1 MSAERVRIV
10 VGEGRSSR
18 QGLLRSVL
26 TGEGYDVVGEATN
39 PAELARVLA
48 VHKPAVV
55 VLDDGIGATSV
66 AMVKQML
73 PAAKVVL
80 IWPGDVVPIGGAIK
94 VEPDH
99 VRQELGPAVERLT
112 GVAPESAALE
122 GPAAE
127 PIIEDLESAPVVI
140 LPVTPNVDDEELV
153 LRVPDADESSGA
165 GDPDTEDEDDRAGA
179 AVIALGA
186 AAGAA
191 ASIAGSGTAA
201 AAEGSA
207 AGGVVGAAEGT
218 AGVAG
223 TTVAADAGTA
233 VAATADVTT
242 GAAQSELNRRLGN
255 VALAG
260 AAVAGALVLALALG
274 GAEVPIS
281 DVSGRAPSLI
291 PIDPGSGQGNGE
303 NGGGDPGGVGGDG
316 NGGHVDQPDGD
327 QIQGFYPIQ
336 PFDAAASPVAFTVPA
351 PDAFLP
357 VEGLEAGPGGGP
369 GVPHDD
375 GTRGY
380 DKQRKRGAG
389 RAH

>member
-112 GVAPESAALE
+112 GVAPESAALK

-140 LPVTPNVDDEELV
+140 LPVTPNIDDEELV
-153 LRVPDADESSGA
+153 LRVPDADESSGSGRSGHGGRGRSRRRRGHRLGRGGRPPRSPA
-165 GDPDTEDEDDRAGA
+165 RARPPPPR
-179 AVIALGA
+179 VLRP
-186 AAGAA
+186 A
-191 ASIAGSGTAA
+191 ASW
-201 AAEGSA
+201 E
-207 AGGVVGAAEGT
+207 
-218 AGVAG
+218 
-223 TTVAADAGTA
+223 
-233 VAATADVTT
+233 
-242 GAAQSELNRRLGN
+242 QRR
-255 VALAG
+255 
-260 AAVAGALVLALALG
+260 
-274 GAEVPIS
+274 ER
-281 DVSGRAPSLI
+281 RASR
-291 PIDPGSGQGNGE
+291 GQRW
-303 NGGGDPGGVGGDG
+303 
-316 NGGHVDQPDGD
+316 
-327 QIQGFYPIQ
+327 
-336 PFDAAASPVAFTVPA
+336 
-351 PDAFLP
+351 LP
-357 VEGLEAGPGGGP
+357 
-369 GVPHDD
+369 
-375 GTRGY
+375 TRE
-380 DKQRKRGAG
+380 RPPR
-389 RAH
+389 RRRT